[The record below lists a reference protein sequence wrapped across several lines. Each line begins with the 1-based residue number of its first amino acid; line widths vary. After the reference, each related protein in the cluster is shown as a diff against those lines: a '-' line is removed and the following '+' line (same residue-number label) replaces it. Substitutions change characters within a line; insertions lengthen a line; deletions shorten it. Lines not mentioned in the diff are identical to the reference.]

1 MVSDACYFS
10 TLKYY
15 SKIKTSCVLR
25 EVLLFYLL
33 QIGAGGGVVTRV
45 KGIFTVLRAYHVY
58 SKSRYEKQEETNM
71 NDELRLTSE
80 TVCVTEKALD
90 RTEELPLERDIVL
103 PDYYPDVF
111 RILRCTA
118 EPQLTSQSFSGGK
131 LNFDITVSVK
141 VLYLTEGSRRI
152 NCIEQNAEISRTV
165 DIEGECV
172 SPEVMID
179 LGCRGLSCRA
189 KGSRRIDVRGTVCAA
204 VKVCCQ
210 REKTVITGGTGCG
223 IQLRRQ
229 TVTYPVKRL
238 YTSKR
243 ITVIQQTSLPDD
255 KPSVGTVLRTGCTV
269 TRTEQRIVAGK
280 LAVKGEAELEALCSC
295 VDKTGADRV
304 QDLRF
309 TLPFSRIIDM
319 EGLDES
325 YTVSVRVKPAG
336 CSLAAGSGEEN
347 TVEWELDLNVFCT
360 AEKLGTGVGVTDVY
374 STVYDCQ
381 PDDMVEISA
390 GSGAEQRLSCT
401 SECTLAAPD
410 GTVGAVYDHYAYCTR
425 PSVRKDGSTFR
436 ISGSVTCS
444 VMGEGSEGGLFC
456 IEGQS
461 PYEAEVAV
469 PEDSGGTLEVYAET
483 SGCSYYLGEG
493 GSIRVRTDIRIV
505 YRLLSG
511 SGTKLVGS
519 IKLDKEKSVCRDS
532 SCALRLCRCGDNEDI
547 WDIAKR
553 CCTTVEAIME
563 DNSLPEGADSIDG
576 GKMIVIR
583 G

>member
-1 MVSDACYFS
+1 
-10 TLKYY
+10 
-15 SKIKTSCVLR
+15 
-25 EVLLFYLL
+25 
-33 QIGAGGGVVTRV
+33 
-45 KGIFTVLRAYHVY
+45 
-58 SKSRYEKQEETNM
+58 M
-71 NDELRLTSE
+71 NDELRLTSD
-80 TVCVTEKALD
+80 TVCVMEKALD
-90 RTEELPLERDIVL
+90 CTEELPLERDIVL

-118 EPQLTSQSFSGGK
+118 EPRLASQSISGGR
-131 LNFDITVSVK
+131 LTFDITVTVR

-152 NCIEQNAEISRTV
+152 NCIEQNAEISRTIDV
-165 DIEGECV
+165 EGECD

-179 LGCRGLSCRA
+179 LACRGVSCRA

-204 VKVCCQ
+204 VKVSCR

-238 YTSKR
+238 SAYKR

-255 KPSVGTVLRTGCTV
+255 KPALGTILRTGCTV

-280 LAVKGEAELEALCSC
+280 LAVKGEAELEALCAC
-295 VDKTGADRV
+295 IDKTGADCV
-304 QDLRF
+304 QNLRF

-319 EGLDES
+319 EGLDDS
-325 YTVSVRVKPAG
+325 FTVSVRVMPAG
-336 CSLAAGSGEEN
+336 CGLAAGSGEEK
-347 TVEWELDLNVFCT
+347 TAEWELDLNVFCI

-374 STVYDCQ
+374 STEYDCQ

-390 GSGAEQRLSCT
+390 DSGGEEKLSCT
-401 SECTLAAPD
+401 AECTLIAPD

-425 PSVRKDGSTFR
+425 PAVRAENGTFR
-436 ISGSVTCS
+436 ISGSVTYS

-461 PYEAEVAV
+461 PYEAEVPF
-469 PEDSGGTLEVYAET
+469 PEGCNACTLEAYAET
-483 SGCSYYLGEG
+483 AGCSYYLGDG
-493 GSIRVRTDIRIV
+493 GSIKVRTDIRIV
-505 YRLLSG
+505 YRLFG
-511 SGTKLVGS
+511 GAGTKLAGS
-519 IKLDKEKSVCRDS
+519 VKLDKEKPVSRGNG
-532 SCALRLCRCGDNEDI
+532 CALRLCRCGDNEDI

-553 CCTTVEAIME
+553 CRTTVEAIME

-576 GKMIVIR
+576 GRMIVIR